1 VSEYVLVRYD
11 PDLARFEDPS
21 SAVKPDDE
29 AAFKFCPSCV
39 RIRQKQLVRSVFI
52 LNLLLKTF
60 FEPICLFMTTYLSF
74 AKHQYNV
81 SSMLCG
87 FGSI

>member
-1 VSEYVLVRYD
+1 MSEYVLVRYD

-60 FEPICLFMTTYLSF
+60 FEPICLFMKTYLSS
-74 AKHQYNV
+74 AKYQYNV
-81 SSMLCG
+81 SSML
-87 FGSI
+87 